1 MKTQKKAEEFNLDHW
16 VLESQIKKCKIC
28 RCEPA
33 QNLIV
38 QVLEAAARHKVTV
51 PTQKI
56 VQLLEERGIIR
67 TTDHTVRDHIR
78 RCNVKTKAQ

>member
-1 MKTQKKAEEFNLDHW
+1 MKMQKKAEEFDLDHW
-16 VLESQIKKCKIC
+16 VINSQIKKCKIC
-28 RCEPA
+28 RCEQA
-33 QNLIV
+33 NKLIL
-38 QVLEAAARHKVTV
+38 QIIQAAERHKVTV

-78 RCNVKTKAQ
+78 RCNVKTKTQ